1 MTLRNLRRAITHGR
15 RVLFPT
21 SLDLVLEYTPEWLE
35 IEDAWVSRK
44 QAFGLQTEDADILH
58 LGCGDGR
65 LLHVVLSGNRP
76 ARRAIG
82 IRGPD
87 RAQALID
94 WPMAD
99 HRGRIH
105 IHDEIAYLDAFDPA
119 SFDLI
124 VCDEVD
130 HIFRLDNLE
139 AGLDRL
145 YALLRPGGEAL
156 LEVRCAGSG
165 HDGGFGILTASSW
178 IMMVMR
184 AGFEPAHVIRLPAGG
199 DEDAVPETDA
209 ATGALRL
216 HLLRPWEAWELERLR
231 TTDEHVAAPSA
242 KPKNKA

>member
-1 MTLRNLRRAITHGR
+1 MTLRDLRRRITQGR

-21 SLDLVLEYTPEWLE
+21 SLDLVLEHTPEWLE
-35 IEDAWVSRK
+35 IEEAWFSRRE
-44 QAFGLQTEDADILH
+44 AFGLQTEDADVLH

-65 LLHVVLSGNRP
+65 LLHVVLGGNSP

-82 IRGPD
+82 IRGP
-87 RAQALID
+87 RQSQALID

-130 HIFRLDNLE
+130 EVFRLDNLE
-139 AGLDRL
+139 TGLDRL

-156 LEVRCAGSG
+156 LEVQCAGRG
-165 HDGGFGILTASSW
+165 HDAGFGVLTASSW
-178 IMMVMR
+178 IMMCMR
-184 AGFEPAHVIRLPAGG
+184 AGFEPARVIRLPFGVR
-199 DEDAVPETDA
+199 EDTVADTDA
-209 ATGALRL
+209 ATGALQL

-231 TTDEHVAAPSA
+231 TTDEHVAVPSA
-242 KPKNKA
+242 KTKKA